1 MFFDNFLISVLTFI
15 FTISVIT
22 LIFII
27 FLGIIINFNYE
38 VHNISTLET
47 KLKYSY
53 DVCENF
59 GGPLTFNS
67 NSIICNDGKIVKVE
81 FPK

>member
-1 MFFDNFLISVLTFI
+1 MGESDVFDRFLISVLTFI
-15 FTISVIT
+15 LTTIFWA
-22 LIFII
+22 IFI
-27 FLGIIINFNYE
+27 NVSYE
-38 VHNISTLET
+38 VHNVSVLET

-59 GGPLTFNS
+59 GGPLTFNID
-67 NSIICNDGKIVKVE
+67 SITCNDGKIIKVE

>member
-1 MFFDNFLISVLTFI
+1 MFFNEFF
-15 FTISVIT
+15 ISVIT
-22 LIFII
+22 FILTTIFWA
-27 FLGIIINFNYE
+27 IIINVNYE
-38 VHNISTLET
+38 DHNISTLET

-67 NSIICNDGKIVKVE
+67 NSITCNDGKIVKVE

>member
-1 MFFDNFLISVLTFI
+1 MFFDKFLISVLTFI
-15 FTISVIT
+15 LTTIFWAIV
-22 LIFII
+22 
-27 FLGIIINFNYE
+27 NYE
-38 VHNISTLET
+38 VHYVSTLET

-67 NSIICNDGKIVKVE
+67 NSITCNDGKIVKVE